1 MDRIAACLRQAINTL
16 QANPCPAGVKKLT
29 GEANFYRIRAGDFR
43 VIGSSGHWIIYAIN
57 NYAINNEA
65 KRLLVAQ
72 IRQHRDVYQERDF

>member
-57 NYAINNEA
+57 NEA

>member
-1 MDRIAACLRQAINTL
+1 MDRITGCLHQAINTL
-16 QANPCPAGVKKLT
+16 QTNLRPAGVKKLT

-57 NYAINNEA
+57 NEA